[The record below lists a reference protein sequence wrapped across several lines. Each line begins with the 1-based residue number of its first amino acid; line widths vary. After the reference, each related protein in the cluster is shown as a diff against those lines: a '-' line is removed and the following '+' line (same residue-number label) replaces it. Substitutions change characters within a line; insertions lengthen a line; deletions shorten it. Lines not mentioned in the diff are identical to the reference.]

1 MENEMI
7 KDAVEVIEVDTE
19 KALELGEE
27 IIMSDYARGFLHGG
41 IALGAGIGVKKLWD
55 NRDLIKLKA
64 KALVG
69 KADIIEVEE

>member
-1 MENEMI
+1 MEKEMI

-19 KALELGEE
+19 KAIEIGEQ
-27 IIMSDYARGFLHGG
+27 IIMSDYTRGFLHGG
-41 IALGAGIGVKKLWD
+41 IALGAALGVKRVWD
-55 NRDLIKLKA
+55 NRELIKLKA